1 MANKMLGKVVAGAA
15 LGGASLLV
23 FTPGIAFADGAQPGG
38 DREGKVIAK
47 PHAVKPGETV
57 KLLEI
62 CPTPQEHA
70 YVWSKVT
77 GKVKLKAADEGRGDH
92 GGKDKGGSWEG
103 DKGGSWEGDKGGDKG
118 DDGKGPQPKPPAN
131 GGQPPA
137 GDAQPPAGGWGG
149 GFATD
154 VAPDRGGKAYEEER
168 ADAGR
173 EDGKHHWKGHE
184 YGQEAGAE
192 GEHSWKGGDKRGSYG
207 GESGSYGGESGSYG
221 SDKYG
226 SESGSYGG
234 ESGSYGS
241 DKYGSES
248 GSYGGESGSYGSDK
262 YGSDKYSSDKYG
274 SEADS
279 RGYDKY
285 GQDAEAG
292 AEAWQGHGAEYA
304 EDAAGAESGYGWKGS
319 GEDAAGAESGSGWK
333 GRGEDAAAAEAE
345 RSWEH
350 KKDFVYYGE
359 AQVAPDAAPGTYE
372 LKGSCGEGEL
382 VVLPRGG
389 VEGGDGGMTTTGT
402 DRELALGGAGM
413 IGAAALGGIVLM
425 RRRRA
430 DGLV

>member
-47 PHAVKPGETV
+47 PHAVKPGEKV

-77 GKVKLKAADEGRGDH
+77 GKVKLKPAGEGRGEHD
-92 GGKDKGGSWEG
+92 GKDKGGSWEG
-103 DKGGSWEGDKGGDKG
+103 DKGGSWEGDQGGSWGGDKGGDKG
-118 DDGKGPQPKPPAN
+118 DDGKQPQPPAN

-137 GDAQPPAGGWGG
+137 GGAQPPAGGWGG
-149 GFATD
+149 GFAAD
-154 VAPDRGGKAYEEER
+154 VAPGRDGKAHEDER
-168 ADAGR
+168 AGAGR
-173 EDGKHHWKGHE
+173 EHGKHHWKGHE

-192 GEHSWKGGDKRGSYG
+192 GERSWKGGD
-207 GESGSYGGESGSYG
+207 SGSYGGGSDSYG
-221 SDKYG
+221 SG
-226 SESGSYGG
+226 SGSYGG
-234 ESGSYGS
+234 GSDSWKGGESDSYGSERGSYGS
-241 DKYGSES
+241 GSDSYGSERGSYGS
-248 GSYGGESGSYGSDK
+248 GSDSYGSERGSYGSGSDSYGGERGS
-262 YGSDKYSSDKYG
+262 
-274 SEADS
+274 
-279 RGYDKY
+279 Y

-292 AEAWQGHGAEYA
+292 ADAWKGHGAEYA
-304 EDAAGAESGYGWKGS
+304 EDAAGAEAEYGWKGHGKY
-319 GEDAAGAESGSGWK
+319 GEDEAAAGAE
-333 GRGEDAAAAEAE
+333 RG
-345 RSWEH
+345 WEH

-372 LKGSCGEGEL
+372 LKGSCGEGKL
-382 VVLPRGG
+382 VVLPRGH
-389 VEGGDGGMTTTGT
+389 VDGGDGGMTTTGT

>member
-38 DREGKVIAK
+38 DSEGKVIAK

-77 GKVKLKAADEGRGDH
+77 GKVKLKPVDADR
-92 GGKDKGGSWEG
+92 GKDKGGSWGG
-103 DKGGSWEGDKGGDKG
+103 DRGGSWEGDRGGSWGEDKGGSWGG
-118 DDGKGPQPKPPAN
+118 DRGGKGENGKGSQPV
-131 GGQPPA
+131 PPA
-137 GDAQPPAGGWGG
+137 GDARPPAGGWGG
-149 GFATD
+149 GFAAD
-154 VAPDRGGKAYEEER
+154 VAPGQDGKAHEEEQ
-168 ADAGR
+168 AESGR
-173 EDGKHHWKGHE
+173 EHGKQHWKGHE

-192 GEHSWKGGDKRGSYG
+192 GERSWKGGERGS
-207 GESGSYGGESGSYG
+207 
-221 SDKYG
+221 
-226 SESGSYGG
+226 
-234 ESGSYGS
+234 
-241 DKYGSES
+241 
-248 GSYGGESGSYGSDK
+248 
-262 YGSDKYSSDKYG
+262 
-274 SEADS
+274 
-279 RGYDKY
+279 Y

-304 EDAAGAESGYGWKGS
+304 EDATA
-319 GEDAAGAESGSGWK
+319 
-333 GRGEDAAAAEAE
+333 DAAAAEAE
-345 RSWEH
+345 RGWEH

-382 VVLPRGG
+382 VVLPRGP
-389 VEGGDGGMTTTGT
+389 VDGGDGGMTTTST
-402 DRELALGGAGM
+402 DRGMALGGASM

>member
-23 FTPGIAFADGAQPGG
+23 FTPGIAFADDAQPGG

-77 GKVKLKAADEGRGDH
+77 GKVKLKPAGEGRGEHD
-92 GGKDKGGSWEG
+92 GKDKGGSWGGDKGGDQGGSWGGDKGG
-103 DKGGSWEGDKGGDKG
+103 DKGGSWEGDQGGSWDGDKGGDKG
-118 DDGKGPQPKPPAN
+118 GDDKYPQPQPPAN

-137 GDAQPPAGGWGG
+137 GGAQPPAGGWGG
-149 GFATD
+149 GFTAD
-154 VAPDRGGKAYEEER
+154 VAPGGDDKAHEDDRAG
-168 ADAGR
+168 ADR
-173 EDGKHHWKGHE
+173 EHGEHHWKGHE

-192 GEHSWKGGDKRGSYG
+192 GERSWKG
-207 GESGSYGGESGSYG
+207 GESGSYGGDHGYGSDRSSNGGDHGYGSDRSSNGGDHGSYG
-221 SDKYG
+221 DRASNGGDYGYG
-226 SESGSYGG
+226 SDRGSNGGGYGSYG
-234 ESGSYGS
+234 
-241 DKYGSES
+241 D
-248 GSYGGESGSYGSDK
+248 
-262 YGSDKYSSDKYG
+262 
-274 SEADS
+274 
-279 RGYDKY
+279 
-285 GQDAEAG
+285 EAG
-292 AEAWQGHGAEYA
+292 ADAWQGHGAEYA
-304 EDAAGAESGYGWKGS
+304 EDAAGAKSEY
-319 GEDAAGAESGSGWK
+319 DWK
-333 GRGEDAAAAEAE
+333 GRGKSGEDEAAAGAE

-359 AQVAPDAAPGTYE
+359 AQVAADAAPGTYE

-382 VVLPRGG
+382 VVLPRGP
-389 VEGGDGGMTTTGT
+389 VDGGDGGMTTTGA
-402 DRELALGGAGM
+402 DRELALGGVGM
-413 IGAAALGGIVLM
+413 IGAAALGGLVLM